1 MANQFLSVEI
11 DEKTLDEVKFMLDT
25 VKNGADTAIRRA
37 ANDTAVTARSRVVDT
52 VYSRV
57 NLKKARIR
65 KNTSVLKAKFGSLT
79 AKVVIFTKPIPLV
92 EFPYITSFVGTSV
105 SVRKSRPAELYRHR
119 FVAKMPSGHVGIF
132 ERRQGIFGGAVHF
145 GKKISF
151 SKPVGRLPIDEQAGP
166 GIGNI
171 FHHNDEDVVFGD
183 MMELFQKRVLDR
195 AVYLLSQAK

>member
-1 MANQFLSVEI
+1 MANQFLSIEI
-11 DEKTLDEVKFMLDT
+11 DEKTLDEVKFMLNT

-132 ERRQGIFGGAVHF
+132 ERRLLSGGRSA
-145 GKKISF
+145 
-151 SKPVGRLPIDEQAGP
+151 GRLPIDEQVGP